1 MCVASKP
8 RLLQKVGR
16 CLPALGVITMLSGVA
31 AARAE
36 DLDQGKSGPRLFA
49 DSCVTC
55 HRSARG
61 LAKGRFSLTLYL
73 FLQQHYVSNS
83 GAAKELTSYLE
94 SVDSPPPDRHPASA
108 KRSPRAP
115 GASGS
120 SPRPP
125 APVQGR

>member
-1 MCVASKP
+1 MCVESKWS
-8 RLLQKVGR
+8 LLQKLGR
-16 CLPALGVITMLSGVA
+16 GRFAVVALTMLAGV

-36 DLDQGKSGPRLFA
+36 DLDQGKTGPRLFA
-49 DSCVTC
+49 ESCVTC

-73 FLQQHYVSNS
+73 FLQQHYVSTS
-83 GAAKELTSYLE
+83 SAAKELTSYLE
-94 SVDSPPPDRHPASA
+94 SVDSPSPDRRSPAA
-108 KRSPRAP
+108 KRSRAAT

-120 SPRPP
+120 APRPP